1 MSKVWFITGA
11 GSGIGTGIAKA
22 ALHSGDRVV
31 ATGRNLDKV
40 RNALRDVTS
49 KNLAFVQ
56 LDVTDE
62 VQAKTAVEEAVKRFG
77 RIDVLVNNAG
87 YSLLGNFEEMTTA
100 EIERQFATNFYG
112 VVYVMRAVLPVM
124 RQQRSGHI
132 INISSVAGVVEFKH
146 CAAYAASKFA
156 VEGISLSV
164 GVEGFGIKMTLVEP
178 GFFRTDLLD
187 DRNVKWPSNAIAD
200 YAAEG
205 NVQETWSA
213 YNGTQQGDPA
223 KLGDALVKIAGME
236 NPPKLF
242 VVGSDAIAAIASA
255 VEERLQATHAHDRAI
270 EINGRF
276 VLAIAQEAS
285 SNLRLCTS
293 PFKTRQQDRGL
304 NRKEQY

>member
-1 MSKVWFITGA
+1 MNKVWFITGA
-11 GSGIGTGIAKA
+11 GSGIGTGTAKA
-22 ALHSGDRVV
+22 ALQAGDHVV

-40 RNALRDVTS
+40 RNALRDVAS
-49 KNLAFVQ
+49 ENLAFVQ
-56 LDVTDE
+56 LDVADE

-77 RIDVLVNNAG
+77 HIDVLVNNAG

-132 INISSVAGVVEFKH
+132 INISSVAGVVGFKH

-164 GVEGFGIKMTLVEP
+164 AVEVEGFGIKMTVVEP
-178 GFFRTDLLD
+178 GFFRTDLLND
-187 DRNVKWPSNAIAD
+187 QNVRWPSNAIQD

-242 VVGSDAIAAIASA
+242 VAGSDALAVIAPA
-255 VEERLQATHAHDRAI
+255 VEERLQATRAN
-270 EINGRF
+270 EELSKSTDGSF
-276 VLAIAQEAS
+276 
-285 SNLRLCTS
+285 
-293 PFKTRQQDRGL
+293 
-304 NRKEQY
+304 